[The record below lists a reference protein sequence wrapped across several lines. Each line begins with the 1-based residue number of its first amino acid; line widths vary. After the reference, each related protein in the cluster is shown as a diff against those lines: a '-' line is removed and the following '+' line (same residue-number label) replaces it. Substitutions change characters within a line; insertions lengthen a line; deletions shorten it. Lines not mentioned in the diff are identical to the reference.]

1 LVEIAKSTT
10 TMEEKLPIRWK
21 NIARYHQ
28 ANLDN
33 EELDDSN
40 EGNHHK
46 TKKKDTKI
54 QFDSIRRGVY
64 C

>member
-1 LVEIAKSTT
+1 
-10 TMEEKLPIRWK
+10 MEEKLPIRWK